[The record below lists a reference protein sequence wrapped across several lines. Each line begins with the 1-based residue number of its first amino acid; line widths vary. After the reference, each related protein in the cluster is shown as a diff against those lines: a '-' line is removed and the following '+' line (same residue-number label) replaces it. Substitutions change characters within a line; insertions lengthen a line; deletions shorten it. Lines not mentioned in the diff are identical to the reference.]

1 MSVRPMRLE
10 PACARHDRYT
20 RYNVPA
26 TTMNDRCSRLAYP
39 VISYGL
45 ALLERVERGAAPNL
59 AREQAVLKDM
69 LLTEETALRSD
80 GGDDAGFDGLV
91 VPRTANQRFLGIR
104 YALVCW
110 LDELFTTRSSWKE
123 EWNEHKLEVKL
134 YGSNDRAWK
143 FWEQARL
150 AQTRSTTE
158 ALEVFYLCV
167 MLGFRGALG
176 EQPEQLGTWLAAS
189 RQRLG
194 QVSERELV
202 ISGENAPKV
211 CAPPL
216 RGAGRLR
223 QMALTAWVTVL
234 VLGPLTAF
242 YVVHRLGQ

>member
-1 MSVRPMRLE
+1 MSLRLVRPWLVCV
-10 PACARHDRYT
+10 PHNRYT
-20 RYNVPA
+20 RYNDPA

-59 AREQAVLKDM
+59 AREQAILKDM
-69 LLTEETALRSD
+69 LLTEETSYRAE

-91 VPRTANQRFLGIR
+91 VQRSANQRFLGVR

-123 EWNEHKLEVKL
+123 EWNEHKLEVEL

-150 AQTRSTTE
+150 AQTRATTE

-202 ISGENAPKV
+202 TSGENAPKS

-223 QMALTAWVTVL
+223 QMALTAWVAVL

>member
-1 MSVRPMRLE
+1 MPRPFARRATAT
-10 PACARHDRYT
+10 PAT
-20 RYNVPA
+20 TSPA
-26 TTMNDRCSRLAYP
+26 TTMNDRCSRLAHP

-45 ALLERVERGAAPNL
+45 ALLERVERGASPDL
-59 AREQAVLKDM
+59 IHEQAILKDM
-69 LLTEETALRSD
+69 LLTEESHARTDVSEEVGYEGMIL
-80 GGDDAGFDGLV
+80 
-91 VPRTANQRFLGIR
+91 PRPANQRFLGIR

-110 LDELFTTRSSWKE
+110 LDELFTTRSAWKE
-123 EWNEHKLEVKL
+123 DWNEHKLEVEL

-150 AQTRSTTE
+150 AQKRATTE
-158 ALEVFYLCV
+158 ALQVFYLCV
-167 MLGFRGALG
+167 MLGFRGSFID
-176 EQPEQLGTWLAAS
+176 QPEQLATWLAAS

-194 QVSERELV
+194 QVSERDLAT
-202 ISGENAPKV
+202 SGESAPQV
-211 CAPPL
+211 SAPPL